1 MRVTQIGVVS
11 HGKINCPRLG
21 PINCF
26 RLGPINCHRL
36 VDPTARVLTIA
47 VHIMTIA
54 ECWVFRDGSFARFI
68 APFPTLLLAL
78 FVNWD
83 MGVEKP
89 TATGG
94 GTRKRHVEDEGGLA
108 GGLAGGRRALTR
120 ELRQASDELERRLA
134 RSGLAVGSGAAGV
147 RALASASHAAGSPP
161 QERDLRDLRERGH
174 PPLQSLSE
182 CGSFGATG
190 HGATAH
196 GAGGAGGAGG
206 GAGGSRQGSLGG
218 GSAIGGSRP
227 RRPAAARGAQVR
239 AQSAQQRPTG
249 TERGRL
255 EEQYQLAQYERHQHE
270 APLPVGGHMR
280 HMGYGHGHQPSH
292 QRSTATVAGL
302 VAAAL
307 DGDGRRPSRAQ
318 QQPPPSSKARGAKH
332 RHPRSAAPSH
342 SSNETFEEMYEL
354 GGSPRGG
361 GASGQLDYDDAPR
374 TRRRQHAPAAGV
386 THGGQRWPPPQPI
399 DRIDRSATALLATS
413 GYGQQQQQ
421 RGAAPP
427 LRSTAPYRQPP
438 VTRQQARSI
447 VSQHGYA
454 PQQIAPVGRSTR
466 YGGGGYGSLL

>member
-11 HGKINCPRLG
+11 HGKVNCLRLV
-21 PINCF
+21 PINC
-26 RLGPINCHRL
+26 LRL
-36 VDPTARVLTIA
+36 VDPTALALIMA
-47 VHIMTIA
+47 VHIMMTIA
-54 ECWVFRDGSFARFI
+54 ELVFWDDNSRLARYI
-68 APFPTLLLAL
+68 APFPGLLLAF
-78 FVNWD
+78 FVIWD
-83 MGVEKP
+83 MGVEQP

-94 GTRKRHVEDEGGLA
+94 GTRKRHVEDE

-120 ELRQASDELERRLA
+120 ELRQASDELERRLT

-147 RALASASHAAGSPP
+147 RALASASQAAGSPP
-161 QERDLRDLRERGH
+161 QEREQRDPRDQRGH
-174 PPLQSLSE
+174 TQLQSLSE
-182 CGSFGATG
+182 CGSFGTTG
-190 HGATAH
+190 HGGTGH

-206 GAGGSRQGSLGG
+206 SRQGSIGG
-218 GSAIGGSRP
+218 GSAIGGLRP

-255 EEQYQLAQYERHQHE
+255 EEQYQLAQYERHQHHE
-270 APLPVGGHMR
+270 AVTPVGGHSR
-280 HMGYGHGHQPSH
+280 HLGYGHGHGHQPSH

-307 DGDGRRPSRAQ
+307 DGDSRRPSRAQ
-318 QQPPPSSKARGAKH
+318 QQQQPPSSKARGAKH

-342 SSNETFEEMYEL
+342 SSNEIFEEMYEL

-361 GASGQLDYDDAPR
+361 GASSQLDYDDAPR
-374 TRRRQHAPAAGV
+374 TRRRQHAPTAGPA
-386 THGGQRWPPPQPI
+386 HGGQRWPPPQQI
-399 DRIDRSATALLATS
+399 DRPATALLATS

-421 RGAAPP
+421 RGGAP
-427 LRSTAPYRQPP
+427 LRGTAPYRQPP

-454 PQQIAPVGRSTR
+454 PQQIAPVGRSGSR

>member
-1 MRVTQIGVVS
+1 VGAAAEVHAIAHAQAMAQPSPSPSRFAAGPS
-11 HGKINCPRLG
+11 DGLG
-21 PINCF
+21 YE
-26 RLGPINCHRL
+26 LG
-36 VDPTARVLTIA
+36 
-47 VHIMTIA
+47 
-54 ECWVFRDGSFARFI
+54 
-68 APFPTLLLAL
+68 
-78 FVNWD
+78 
-83 MGVEKP
+83 
-89 TATGG
+89 ATGG
-94 GTRKRHVEDEGGLA
+94 GTRKRQVEEEGDLA
-108 GGLAGGRRALTR
+108 GGLFRGRRASTR
-120 ELRQASDELERRLA
+120 ELRQASDELERRLT

-161 QERDLRDLRERGH
+161 QEREQRELRERGH
-174 PPLQSLSE
+174 TQLQSLSE

-190 HGATAH
+190 HGATGH
-196 GAGGAGGAGG
+196 GAG
-206 GAGGSRQGSLGG
+206 GAGGSRQGSIGGGSFGGGSFGGGSIGGGSIGG
-218 GSAIGGSRP
+218 GSAIGGLRPP

-270 APLPVGGHMR
+270 ASPAVGGHTR
-280 HMGYGHGHQPSH
+280 HLGYGHGHGHQPGH

-307 DGDGRRPSRAQ
+307 DGDGRRPARAQ
-318 QQPPPSSKARGAKH
+318 QQPPSSKARGAKH
-332 RHPRSAAPSH
+332 RRPPAAAAPSH
-342 SSNETFEEMYEL
+342 ASNHASNEIFEEMYEL

-361 GASGQLDYDDAPR
+361 YDRGGGASSQLDYDDAPR
-374 TRRRQHAPAAGV
+374 TRRRQHAPAAGAA
-386 THGGQRWPPPQPI
+386 HGGQRWPPPQQI
-399 DRIDRSATALLATS
+399 DRPATALLTTS
-413 GYGQQQQQ
+413 GYGQQQQQQ

-454 PQQIAPVGRSTR
+454 PAQIAPVRGSSR